1 MKIRL
6 LIFFIIFKTTLL
18 TSQSL
23 SDLTFGSTNN
33 LDVVTWNLE
42 WFAKSDQ
49 ITIDSL
55 VVAINALDIDIV
67 AVQEISNVAEFQTL
81 ISQLNGYSGYTS
93 VSNLRLGYI
102 YKSSLIVNS
111 INTIFSNDTYNFAG
125 RPPLVM
131 NFSFNN
137 EDVSIINIHLKCCG
151 DGILDLNDPSDEE
164 TRRYNAMNMIKSHID
179 QNLLNDNVIILGDC
193 NDLITDN
200 ISNNV
205 FSQCINDSMNYSFAD
220 LQIANGS
227 SSNWSYPSWPS
238 HLDHILITNEL
249 NNELSSGLI
258 ETIPIDDF
266 LPGGFSTYDAI
277 ISDHM
282 PVGISLNFSNIIYGC
297 TDINALNYNSNATTD
312 DGSCY
317 FFLSGCTDS
326 SAVNFDPLANIDD
339 GSCNFNSVPNLIITE
354 IADPE
359 NSSSTG
365 RFIEIYNNETI
376 DINLGLGYSLVRWTN
391 GNTNSQT
398 PVMLTGN
405 ILSGNFYVVANSSVK
420 FLSTYGLLP
429 SQDIGYLGPA
439 DSNGDD
445 NIALLSPDGT
455 IIDIFGI
462 VGEDG
467 TGTLHEFE
475 DGRAERICPATPT
488 STWNELDWNIDND
501 SGGGDGPQFAPSD
514 FDPFSWNCNVLVT
527 LGCTDPAAD
536 NYDASATNDDG
547 SCTYSSVCNED
558 APTGLFV
565 DGIIHS
571 RAVINWDNM
580 NSTICSVDQYRIRFN
595 EVGTS
600 SWTQKT
606 MGGPIGSCTWGNQRI
621 DKLLLGLTA
630 NTTYEYEMKAWYCG
644 GGSSAWTGLSTFTTA
659 DNCPNVGNLAAY
671 GATPTK
677 ATFTWDAS
685 NGVYEFVRLK
695 SRVDSISSPTGS
707 DWFQIGG
714 AGVAYGTYTKDKN
727 GLVPGETYRGQAR
740 TWCDPNGGAW
750 KSVTWTPLVY
760 WTQPVVRAEGGTAI
774 ANLDIYPNPLRDV
787 FNITFTSEY
796 IQDLKVRILNVIG
809 EELMADD
816 LQQFVGEYTKK
827 INLKEYAKGIYF
839 LEIETNDGIINK
851 KLILQ

>member
-1 MKIRL
+1 MKLRFF
-6 LIFFIIFKTTLL
+6 FFIIFKTTLL

-23 SDLTFGSTNN
+23 SDLTFGTTNN

-81 ISQLNGYSGYTS
+81 ISQLSGYSGYTS

-376 DINLGLGYSLVRWTN
+376 DITSCFIYLHKKN
-391 GNTNSQT
+391 
-398 PVMLTGN
+398 
-405 ILSGNFYVVANSSVK
+405 VK
-420 FLSTYGLLP
+420 S
-429 SQDIGYLGPA
+429 
-439 DSNGDD
+439 
-445 NIALLSPDGT
+445 
-455 IIDIFGI
+455 
-462 VGEDG
+462 
-467 TGTLHEFE
+467 
-475 DGRAERICPATPT
+475 
-488 STWNELDWNIDND
+488 
-501 SGGGDGPQFAPSD
+501 SD
-514 FDPFSWNCNVLVT
+514 F
-527 LGCTDPAAD
+527 
-536 NYDASATNDDG
+536 
-547 SCTYSSVCNED
+547 
-558 APTGLFV
+558 
-565 DGIIHS
+565 
-571 RAVINWDNM
+571 
-580 NSTICSVDQYRIRFN
+580 
-595 EVGTS
+595 
-600 SWTQKT
+600 
-606 MGGPIGSCTWGNQRI
+606 
-621 DKLLLGLTA
+621 
-630 NTTYEYEMKAWYCG
+630 
-644 GGSSAWTGLSTFTTA
+644 
-659 DNCPNVGNLAAY
+659 
-671 GATPTK
+671 
-677 ATFTWDAS
+677 
-685 NGVYEFVRLK
+685 
-695 SRVDSISSPTGS
+695 
-707 DWFQIGG
+707 
-714 AGVAYGTYTKDKN
+714 
-727 GLVPGETYRGQAR
+727 
-740 TWCDPNGGAW
+740 
-750 KSVTWTPLVY
+750 
-760 WTQPVVRAEGGTAI
+760 
-774 ANLDIYPNPLRDV
+774 
-787 FNITFTSEY
+787 
-796 IQDLKVRILNVIG
+796 
-809 EELMADD
+809 
-816 LQQFVGEYTKK
+816 
-827 INLKEYAKGIYF
+827 
-839 LEIETNDGIINK
+839 
-851 KLILQ
+851 

>member
-1 MKIRL
+1 MKLRL
-6 LIFFIIFKTTLL
+6 FFFFIIFKTTLL

-23 SDLTFGSTNN
+23 SDLTFGTTNN

-67 AVQEISNVAEFQTL
+67 AVQEISNVAEFQNL
-81 ISQLNGYSGYTS
+81 ISQLSGYSGYTS

-429 SQDIGYLGPA
+429 SQDIGYGGPA

-475 DGRAERICPATPT
+475 DGRAERVCPATPT

-514 FDPFSWNCNVLVT
+514 LDPFSWNCNVLVT

-536 NYDASATNDDG
+536 NYNASATNDDG
-547 SCTYSSVCNED
+547 SCTYSSVCNVD

-580 NSTICSVDQYRIRFN
+580 NSTICSVDQYRIRFK

-644 GGSSAWTGLSTFTTA
+644 DGSSAWTGLSTFTTA

-695 SRVDSISSPTGS
+695 SRVDTISSPTGS

-727 GLVPGETYRGQAR
+727 GLVQGETYRGQAR
-740 TWCDPNGGAW
+740 SYCDPNGGAW
-750 KSVTWTPLVY
+750 KSVTWTSLVY
-760 WTQPVVRAEGGTAI
+760 WTQPVVRVEGGTAI
-774 ANLDIYPNPLRDV
+774 ANLDIYPNPSRDV

-796 IQDLKVRILNVIG
+796 LQDLKVRILNVIG

-816 LQQFVGEYTKK
+816 LQQFIGEYTKQ
-827 INLKEYAKGIYF
+827 INLHENAKGIYF
-839 LEIETNDGIINK
+839 LEIETNDGVVNK